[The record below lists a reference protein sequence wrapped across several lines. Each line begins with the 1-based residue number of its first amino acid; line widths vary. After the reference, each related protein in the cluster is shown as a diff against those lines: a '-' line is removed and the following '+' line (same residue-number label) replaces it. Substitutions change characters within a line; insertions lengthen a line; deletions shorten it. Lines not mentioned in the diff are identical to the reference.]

1 MALQT
6 GHKSHDQLHRLTKH
20 LVEVAKVG
28 VEQGEASY
36 WLRGLVP
43 ADWTR
48 VTQALDFQEVMTVG
62 QEQEGRRKVSI
73 LGTDGTG
80 TSNDPRVR
88 RCGWSIAY
96 LDSNDELN
104 GWYGNLIG
112 DQTVPRA
119 ELTALICCGKVY

>member
-6 GHKSHDQLHRLTKH
+6 RYKNHDQLHRLTKH

-28 VEQGEASY
+28 VEQGEEAY

-48 VTQALDFQEVMTVG
+48 VTQALDYQEVVTIG
-62 QEQEGRRKVSI
+62 QEQGGRIKVSI

-80 TSNDPRVR
+80 TSNDPRLR
-88 RCGWSIAY
+88 ICGWSIAY
-96 LDSNDELN
+96 LDDMVS
-104 GWYGNLIG
+104 
-112 DQTVPRA
+112 
-119 ELTALICCGKVY
+119 